1 MTETKVIFVTIIQTY
16 IQRIS
21 RDNFVQ
27 LCLTLYLSS
36 LLLGL
41 AKKHPAAAEGFP

>member
-27 LCLTLYLSS
+27 LCLILYLSS

-41 AKKHPAAAEGFP
+41 AKKYPAAAEGFP

>member
-1 MTETKVIFVTIIQTY
+1 MTETKVIFVTIIRIY
-16 IQRIS
+16 MQRIS

-27 LCLTLYLSS
+27 LHLTLYLSS

-41 AKKHPAAAEGFP
+41 AKNYPAAAKGFP